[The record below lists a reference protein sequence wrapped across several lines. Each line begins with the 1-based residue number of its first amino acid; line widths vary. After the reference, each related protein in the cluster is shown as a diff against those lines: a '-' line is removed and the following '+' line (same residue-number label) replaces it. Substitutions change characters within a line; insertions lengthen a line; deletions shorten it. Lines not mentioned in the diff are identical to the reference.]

1 MGPGAPSGHRT
12 GGGGRAGSA
21 PHGGA
26 GAVRSGRWG
35 ARAARSGR
43 GRLAALCRKAPA
55 FPANFYW
62 DAEAARAASLGYRW
76 RRLRVPVRAARA
88 GRSGAASGGPS
99 GPTRSRPA
107 QRNGSDE
114 TQCGTL
120 RCPIHAKHRFV
131 QRPAQ
136 GEKRSVSSMRQ
147 SQSSKPRCPTAALH
161 FTLMAG
167 IATPTKKER
176 QGRRSQSANR

>member
-99 GPTRSRPA
+99 GPTSGLGRPPGA
-107 QRNGSDE
+107 
-114 TQCGTL
+114 
-120 RCPIHAKHRFV
+120 
-131 QRPAQ
+131 
-136 GEKRSVSSMRQ
+136 
-147 SQSSKPRCPTAALH
+147 
-161 FTLMAG
+161 
-167 IATPTKKER
+167 
-176 QGRRSQSANR
+176 GRRGAGREAAVLLAAERRGAACLIPGGPARPGAS